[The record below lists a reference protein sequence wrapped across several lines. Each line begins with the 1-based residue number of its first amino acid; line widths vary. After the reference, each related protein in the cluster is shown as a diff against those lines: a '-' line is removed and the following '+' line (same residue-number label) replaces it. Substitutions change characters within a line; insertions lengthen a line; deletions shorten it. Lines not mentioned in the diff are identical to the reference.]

1 MWNILNKLTKLTTNL
16 FSLKKDKGTTIV
28 EVLVAV
34 IIIGILSMYG
44 LSFFSSSYKYE
55 VDSKDYDLIL
65 QNLVRQVEIGKGIEE
80 NHSTVAGVDKYRLA
94 LAHPRKYPGGITD
107 VGSTANPLHC
117 KNFNFLSNNAKV
129 KLRDGCT
136 VIYNYREYENKSG
149 SDEFFGTIRIV
160 CEAQWPEEVAASKRN
175 KITLVTYVARRWEEG
190 IY

>member
-34 IIIGILSMYG
+34 IIIGIVSMYG

-65 QNLVRQVEIGKGIEE
+65 QNLVRQVEIGKGAVYEE
-80 NHSTVAGVDKYRLA
+80 GHSSILGADRYRLA
-94 LAHPRKYPGGITD
+94 LAHPRKYPYGMVN

-117 KNFNFLSNNAKV
+117 KNFNFLSNNARV
-129 KLRDGCT
+129 KLREGCT
-136 VIYNYREYENKSG
+136 VIYDYTEEENVSG
-149 SDEFFGTIRIV
+149 PDAFFGTIRIV

-175 KITLVTYVARRWEEG
+175 KITLVTYVANRWE
-190 IY
+190 